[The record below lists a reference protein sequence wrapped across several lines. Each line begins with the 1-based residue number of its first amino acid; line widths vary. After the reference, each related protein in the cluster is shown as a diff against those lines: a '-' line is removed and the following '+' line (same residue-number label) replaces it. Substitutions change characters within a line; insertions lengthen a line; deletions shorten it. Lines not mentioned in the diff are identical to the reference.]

1 MTDLFFLER
10 KIAHLEKHIVWT
22 RNNIRNS
29 HILDKRLSEIS
40 ELRAKLASSEQYKLT
55 VRVNQKTKKPNAND

>member
-29 HILDKRLSEIS
+29 QILDKRLSEIS
-40 ELRAKLASSEQYKLT
+40 KLRAKLARSESCKLT
-55 VRVNQKTKKPNAND
+55 VLVNQKTNNLNAND